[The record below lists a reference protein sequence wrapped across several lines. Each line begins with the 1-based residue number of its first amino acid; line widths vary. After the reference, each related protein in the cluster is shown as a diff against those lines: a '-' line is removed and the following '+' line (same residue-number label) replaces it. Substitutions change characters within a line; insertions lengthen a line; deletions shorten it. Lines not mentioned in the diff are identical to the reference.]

1 MDEHALRSLKDARG
15 PCPGGE
21 DLVAYEALDAD
32 ERARHP
38 IDPHVQICSR
48 CQLVLLHLDDES
60 VRRPG
65 LSAPAIAAADAGVR
79 TWSVRIVLPLAALLA
94 LAIGASYFYRAAA
107 PPPPD
112 TIRGTE
118 IQPIA
123 PAGAVTGLPT
133 FEWQSPIQAA
143 KYRVTVRRGSDTIW
157 MLESE
162 TTRLVPPASAH
173 LPPGEYSWQVEALDR
188 EGVVRMSSPP
198 QRFVVR

>member
-1 MDEHALRSLKDARG
+1 MDEHALRSLKEARG
-15 PCPGGE
+15 PCPGAD
-21 DLVAYEALDAD
+21 DLVAYDALAVE

-48 CQLVLLHLDDES
+48 CQLVLLHMNDAE
-60 VRRPG
+60 
-65 LSAPAIAAADAGVR
+65 AYAGVR
-79 TWSVRIVLPLAALLA
+79 IWSVRMVLPLAALLA

-107 PPPPD
+107 PAPPD

-118 IQPIA
+118 IQPMSPLGSA
-123 PAGAVTGLPT
+123 AGLPT

-143 KYRVTVRRGSDTIW
+143 RYRVTVRRGSDTIW
-157 MLESE
+157 TLES
-162 TTRLVPPASAH
+162 TAPRLVPPASAH

-198 QRFVVR
+198 QRFQVAGGR

>member
-21 DLVAYEALDAD
+21 DLVAYEALDAV

-48 CQLVLLHLDDES
+48 CQLVLLHLDD
-60 VRRPG
+60 
-65 LSAPAIAAADAGVR
+65 AAADAGVR
-79 TWSVRIVLPLAALLA
+79 IWSVRMVLPLAALLA
-94 LAIGASYFYRAAA
+94 VAIGASYFYRAAA

-123 PAGAVTGLPT
+123 PAGATAGLPT

-157 MLESE
+157 TLES
-162 TTRLVPPASAH
+162 TTPRLVPPASAH

-198 QRFVVR
+198 QRFEVAGDR